1 MSTPKQ
7 PTSRSA
13 NQTKALHPNNLHNRP
28 YDFSALVATH
38 PPLARFVA
46 RNQHQQLG
54 IDFANPEAVKTLNA
68 ALLQHHYHINHWNI
82 PEGALC
88 PPVPGRADY
97 IHYMAQLLNVA
108 APTIIPAP
116 ESPFTML
123 DIGTGSSGIY
133 PLLATQLY
141 GWRCV
146 ASDINRQSLD
156 NVANIIAANPALT
169 SRIALRQQHDKH
181 QFFAGIIQP
190 GEHYDLN
197 VCNPPFHTSEAEA
210 LKGSLRKIK
219 NLARNRSG
227 TDKQMSAQAGT
238 LNFGGQAAELWC
250 NGGERLFLKKLI
262 KESHTFAHQCRWF
275 SSLVSKSE
283 NVPPLTKQL
292 RKLGAS
298 QIKEIPMSQGNKIT
312 RVLAWSFTEQ

>member
-1 MSTPKQ
+1 MSTP
-7 PTSRSA
+7 
-13 NQTKALHPNNLHNRP
+13 NQTKELHPNNLHNRP
-28 YDFSALVATH
+28 YDFTALIAAH
-38 PPLARFVA
+38 PALARFVA
-46 RNQHQQLG
+46 RNQHQQLT
-54 IDFANPEAVKTLNA
+54 IDFADPEAVKTLNA
-68 ALLQHHYHINHWNI
+68 ALLEHHYHIKDWHI
-82 PEGALC
+82 PDGALC

-97 IHYMAQLLNVA
+97 IHYMAQLLNLA
-108 APTIIPAP
+108 ASTATPAP
-116 ESPFTML
+116 ASPVTML

-141 GWRCV
+141 GWHCV
-146 ASDINRQSLD
+146 ASDINQQSLD
-156 NVANIIAANPALT
+156 NVANIIAANPALKP
-169 SRIALRQQHDKH
+169 RIELRHQHDKH

-190 GEHYDLN
+190 GEHYDLS

-210 LKGSLRKIK
+210 LKGSLRKLK
-219 NLARNRSG
+219 NLARNRSAADEQSSTG
-227 TDKQMSAQAGT
+227 ATT

-262 KESHTFAHQCRWF
+262 KESHTFAEQCRWF

-298 QIKEIPMSQGNKIT
+298 QINEIPMTQGKKIT